1 LARLLITRAD
11 PWAALRFNRA
21 MRSGETLITPL
32 SDPLPVYLTYF
43 TSWVDAAGEVHF
55 RPDIYRRD
63 TRLILALAR
72 EDPHVTARLE
82 DGSLPASL

>member
-1 LARLLITRAD
+1 
-11 PWAALRFNRA
+11 
-21 MRSGETLITPL
+21 
-32 SDPLPVYLTYF
+32 LTYF

-72 EDPHVTARLE
+72 ENSPVTARLE
-82 DGSLPASL
+82 DDPLPASL